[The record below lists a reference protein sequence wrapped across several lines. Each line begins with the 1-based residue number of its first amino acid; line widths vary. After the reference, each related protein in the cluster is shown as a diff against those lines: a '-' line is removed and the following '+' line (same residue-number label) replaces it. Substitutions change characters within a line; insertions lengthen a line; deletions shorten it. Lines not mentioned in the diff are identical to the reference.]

1 MSDAADP
8 RALDALRRER
18 EAEPPDGARER
29 VASKL
34 GLVLPLAPATGGASP
49 GPGAHAATSGARAVA
64 AAGEG
69 ASVRG
74 AHAVALAGTR
84 SLALLGAVFVGG
96 AGVGVALHAAFVHPP
111 APRIVYVQAPG
122 APIASAPARVVP
134 AVVAEAAATAVA
146 EAVDPETLPRAA
158 SPAAASTPPPAPGQL
173 DSERALLD
181 AAHVALVA
189 GDSDTALRA
198 LERHARKYPR
208 AMLGEERDALF
219 VQALVHAGRY
229 DEARAHA
236 DAFRRHAPGSL
247 FMPAVDA
254 AIASIP

>member
-1 MSDAADP
+1 MSDQADP
-8 RALDALRRER
+8 RALDALRRDR
-18 EAEPPDGARER
+18 EADPPDGARDR

-34 GLVLPLAPATGGASP
+34 GLMLPLAAPGG
-49 GPGAHAATSGARAVA
+49 GAHASTAQASTAGQAAASGARAAVGA
-64 AAGEG
+64 RAFAG
-69 ASVRG
+69 S
-74 AHAVALAGTR
+74 R
-84 SLALLGAVFVGG
+84 SLALLGAVFVAGGG
-96 AGVGVALHAAFVHPP
+96 AGAALHAALAPRP
-111 APRIVYVQAPG
+111 APQLVYVQAPASP
-122 APIASAPARVVP
+122 APASASARGADSV
-134 AVVAEAAATAVA
+134 VVA
-146 EAVDPETLPRAA
+146 AVDPETLPRAA
-158 SPAAASTPPPAPGQL
+158 PAAVSSPRSALGQL

-181 AAHVALVA
+181 AAHIAMVA

-198 LERHARKYPR
+198 LERHARKYPH

-236 DAFRRHAPGSL
+236 DAFHRRTPGSL